1 GRCLAIRLK
10 WQRVIGPS
18 GRSGQHLENP
28 REIAPER
35 PQLIAQ
41 RAIGQRGEL
50 LVGRLGRLRLL
61 GAQLTTGAGQRQPFD
76 ENQVLD
82 PEDALDVGA
91 AVEPRTV
98 GGLRDTE
105 IRELRLPRA
114 EHVRL
119 YLGNLAHLAR
129 AKHRAVRNF
138 DGFHGLSP
146 RVCRPKYS
154 SYRS

>member
-1 GRCLAIRLK
+1 
-10 WQRVIGPS
+10 
-18 GRSGQHLENP
+18 
-28 REIAPER
+28 
-35 PQLIAQ
+35 
-41 RAIGQRGEL
+41 AIGQRGEL

-82 PEDALDVGA
+82 PEDAFDIGA

-129 AKHRAVRNF
+129 AKHRAVRNL

-154 SYRS
+154 SYSCCCRARPRRRTCSRIGVPSKPNDSRNRLTRNRSYEKCS